1 MKSLLSLIALGLAVA
16 PLTTVAVD
24 TAGASAAP
32 LVSPIKAAA
41 FDLAS
46 VRLLDGPFKQA
57 QDLDRQVLL
66 TLDPDRLLLMFRAT
80 AGLPADAK
88 PLGGWEAPGC
98 ELRGHTLGHY
108 LSACA
113 LIYASTGDGALKK
126 RCDTMVAELAKC
138 QAAMVNR
145 GYHAGYLS
153 AFPESWFDR
162 VDAQQPVW
170 APWYTMHKIMAG
182 LFDAH
187 RLTGNP
193 QALEV
198 LDRLAD
204 WVKFRVD
211 RLTPEQMQTSLQTE
225 HGGMNEVLANLYGVT
240 RNPDHLRLA
249 EAFNHQVV
257 FAPLRRGA
265 DVLDGLHANTQ
276 IPKITGAAREFEL
289 TGRTEYRDLSRF
301 FWQRVA
307 WHRSY
312 AIGGDSDDEHFFPV
326 GDFSQHLSPVTAE
339 TCNTY
344 NMLKLT
350 AHVFAW
356 EPAAATMDFYERA
369 LYNHILA
376 SQDPRTGMFAYFISM
391 KPGHF
396 KTYSTPED
404 SFWCCVGTGMEN
416 HACYGEE
423 IYAHDDASL
432 YINLFIA
439 SELAW
444 PGRGLVLRQETAF
457 PERPATRLRLQ
468 LRQPV
473 KLALKIRQPGWC
485 GAAMTIAVNGRNE
498 PAQADGTGYVT
509 LAREWRDGD
518 VVAVGLPM
526 ALRTE
531 PLPGNPNTV
540 AFFCGP
546 ILLAGP
552 LGAAGLPEEGAY
564 AGDQQ
569 KFAKWPAPPV
579 PTLAGNAATIV
590 AGLQPV
596 AGQALT
602 FKLGA
607 AAHPDDMML
616 MPFYRLHHQRYTIYW
631 PVAAPTGG

>member
-1 MKSLLSLIALGLAVA
+1 
-16 PLTTVAVD
+16 
-24 TAGASAAP
+24 
-32 LVSPIKAAA
+32 
-41 FDLAS
+41 
-46 VRLLDGPFKQA
+46 
-57 QDLDRQVLL
+57 
-66 TLDPDRLLLMFRAT
+66 
-80 AGLPADAK
+80 
-88 PLGGWEAPGC
+88 
-98 ELRGHTLGHY
+98 
-108 LSACA
+108 
-113 LIYASTGDGALKK
+113 
-126 RCDTMVAELAKC
+126 
-138 QAAMVNR
+138 
-145 GYHAGYLS
+145 
-153 AFPESWFDR
+153 
-162 VDAQQPVW
+162 
-170 APWYTMHKIMAG
+170 
-182 LFDAH
+182 
-187 RLTGNP
+187 
-193 QALEV
+193 
-198 LDRLAD
+198 
-204 WVKFRVD
+204 
-211 RLTPEQMQTSLQTE
+211 
-225 HGGMNEVLANLYGVT
+225 
-240 RNPDHLRLA
+240 
-249 EAFNHQVV
+249 
-257 FAPLRRGA
+257 
-265 DVLDGLHANTQ
+265 VLDGLHANTQ

-289 TGRTEYRDLSRF
+289 TGRTEYRDLARF

-416 HACYGEE
+416 HARYGEE

-432 YINLFIA
+432 YLNLFIA

-457 PERPATRLRLQ
+457 PEQPATRLRLQ

-552 LGAAGLPEEGAY
+552 LGAAGLPEGGAY

-607 AAHPDDMML
+607 AAHPDDMRL